1 MVKKA
6 EYFLATPAPSGF
18 CALFEQAFFAPEEG
32 MVMLLKGSA
41 GSGKSTLLKKAAN
54 MLEDMGLEVE
64 RIRCASAPD
73 SLDGI
78 LCPAVKL
85 AAFDATAPH
94 VIEPILPG
102 AFEHMVTLYDTVCE
116 NELCEQ
122 REALWFHEQEAE
134 KYRMRAVRYLTAAG
148 CLLDD
153 TARTARSC
161 TDKPK
166 ILRCAASLA
175 KRYLTAPG
183 GTGECEVRL
192 LDAMTPQGVVC
203 LEQTVYALADNV
215 VALEDEWGAA
225 APVLMEALCRMATSQ
240 GLDVVACRDCFS
252 PQQQIRHLIVP
263 SLRLAFVTVGGVYPA
278 PSRVSRTIHAKRFTN
293 MDGIR
298 ARRNRL
304 RFNRKSCRDL
314 LSQASEMLRESAA
327 HHAEQERIYTH
338 AMKVEALDERTRQ
351 VLEYLRSYAVQKKRG

>member
-1 MVKKA
+1 
-6 EYFLATPAPSGF
+6 
-18 CALFEQAFFAPEEG
+18 
-32 MVMLLKGSA
+32 MLLKGSA

-203 LEQTVYALADNV
+203 LEQTVYALADTV

-314 LSQASEMLRESAA
+314 LLQASEMLRESAA

-338 AMKVEALDERTRQ
+338 AMKVEALDERTQQ